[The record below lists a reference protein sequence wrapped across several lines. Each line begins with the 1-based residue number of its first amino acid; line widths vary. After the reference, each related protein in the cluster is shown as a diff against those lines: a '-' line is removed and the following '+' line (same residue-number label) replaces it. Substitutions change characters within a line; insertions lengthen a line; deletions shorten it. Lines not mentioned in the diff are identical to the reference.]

1 MKWAS
6 KASYIYLKSK
16 VSIFGAKHI
25 FEKLSLQGKAIFGA
39 KIHFFEKLAVIF
51 DEFWCENSNNW

>member
-1 MKWAS
+1 
-6 KASYIYLKSK
+6 

-51 DEFWCENSNNW
+51 DEFWCENSNN